1 MNDVIVNIP
10 HKKNKTHYDKIKPK
24 EKDKIKNKTY
34 FALGAKLESPKD
46 KSTDRWTSEERAKAP
61 KELN

>member
-46 KSTDRWTSEERAKAP
+46 KSTDR
-61 KELN
+61 

>member
-24 EKDKIKNKTY
+24 EKDKNKTY

-46 KSTDRWTSEERAKAP
+46 KSTDR
-61 KELN
+61 